1 MFEKYYGVC
10 DILGDYK
17 VKNVIDAYM
26 GEREFEVL
34 FEFRK
39 IGMIDAES
47 KEYIGDY
54 VIGKDIITGTP
65 LYLRNKYVIEL
76 EQAAE
81 KKMIRKGK
89 LIILFY
95 KQISEKEM
103 KEKLQSM
110 SKEDIEQ
117 YVKRIN
123 SIKEK
128 YAKARINAKEAK
140 KQQRA
145 NSRNQSRLLN
155 LEKGRVKE
163 LVRNIHN

>member
-17 VKNVIDAYM
+17 ITNYFDAYM

-39 IGMIDAES
+39 HGMFDAES

-65 LYLRNKYVIEL
+65 LYARDRYVTEL

-81 KKMIRKGK
+81 KGMLKKGK

-95 KQISEKEM
+95 KQIPEKEM

-110 SKEDIEQ
+110 SQEDIER
-117 YVKRIN
+117 YVNRIN

-128 YAKARINAKEAK
+128 YAKEMIDAKEAK
-140 KQQRA
+140 KQQKA
-145 NSRNQSRLLN
+145 NSRNQSRLLKF
-155 LEKGRVKE
+155 EKGRVKG
-163 LVRNIHN
+163 LVRNLHN